1 MILRSLEAN
10 KELQSLTI
18 TKVCTRMIHLVKKE
32 VCLVQSRTT
41 KLKILKEI
49 QTKESKKRKKKKKRK
64 NKNKKYQREKE
75 STVLG
80 KYEQGIEGKQEED
93 NPDLPVGHFDNGH
106 VTNDTGNIIA
116 ADDIDGKEAAQDA
129 PGKYVSFLSTH
140 ESYDHSKVSDPNPS
154 SEFPPDNP
162 DSTQKNHH
170 DHYQHHHG
178 GRYHETNTGT
188 EIETDASFFYNR
200 LHVGNNDQNVSSEV
214 PESLLV
220 VDDVMTAV
228 VTSAVLHNNDHYS
241 NMDSRAATTIG
252 RGSGDGVTGD
262 VEVDIGILPICK
274 RRLNS
279 VGEDCDVLL
288 ELCFGFRP
296 KIQVSGTAF
305 QTEVTD
311 CIDGNCPHNL
321 PIGCWDTS
329 EVTNMASAF
338 SNTQFDES
346 INCWNTA
353 RVANMQNM
361 FYYASNFNQSLDDWD
376 VKRVTTMYYMFNA
389 AASFNQP
396 LNGWNVKSVTYMG
409 SMF

>member
-1 MILRSLEAN
+1 M
-10 KELQSLTI
+10 
-18 TKVCTRMIHLVKKE
+18 
-32 VCLVQSRTT
+32 
-41 KLKILKEI
+41 
-49 QTKESKKRKKKKKRK
+49 
-64 NKNKKYQREKE
+64 
-75 STVLG
+75 
-80 KYEQGIEGKQEED
+80 
-93 NPDLPVGHFDNGH
+93 
-106 VTNDTGNIIA
+106 
-116 ADDIDGKEAAQDA
+116 
-129 PGKYVSFLSTH
+129 
-140 ESYDHSKVSDPNPS
+140 
-154 SEFPPDNP
+154 
-162 DSTQKNHH
+162 STQVRK
-170 DHYQHHHG
+170 
-178 GRYHETNTGT
+178 
-188 EIETDASFFYNR
+188 
-200 LHVGNNDQNVSSEV
+200 SSQGLEEATISV
-214 PESLLV
+214 L
-220 VDDVMTAV
+220 
-228 VTSAVLHNNDHYS
+228 TSALLHNNDHNS
-241 NMDSRAATTIG
+241 IMDSRTTTTTG
-252 RGSGDGVTGD
+252 SGSGDGITGD